1 MREMKDSGVEWLG
14 EVPAGW
20 GLRQAGQLADQTK
33 TLNEGMEE
41 TNLLSLSY
49 GKVKRR
55 DINAT
60 DGLLPASFETYNIIE
75 PDDIV
80 LRFTDLQNDQKSL
93 RVGRA
98 TERGII
104 TSAYVTVRPFDP
116 SCSRYMYYALHAYDL
131 RKGFYGMGAGV
142 RQGLKWQEAKYIVL
156 PWPGEDDRARIAD
169 FLDEKCAQ
177 IDRAITSAEQSIQ
190 EYKAYRKGLID
201 EVSVHGLSSAS
212 EKKKIG
218 IPYVDWVPTHWTKA
232 KFRFLLTEFVD
243 CPHETPLYSPTG
255 EYCVIRA
262 GDQTA
267 GGLVQGNMLR
277 LEKDEYER
285 RTRRLTLKRGDIV
298 YGREGSWGKASFV
311 PEDDRYCLGQRMM
324 QFRCNENLLHPLF
337 AAYVLNAS
345 YVYEQGRKDEVG
357 STSHHVNISTIASY
371 RIVLPP
377 LDEQRRIADSLDE
390 KCAQIDRAVEA
401 KQTIIDELKS
411 YKKSLIYEVVT
422 GKREV

>member
-20 GLRQAGQLADQTK
+20 EIVPGKRILTVLQRPVKEDDGVVTCFRDGEVTLRANRRTEGFTVALKEIGYQGVEPGDLVVHGMDGFAGSIGISDSRGKASPVLNVMDSDQDKRFLMYYMRGLAYRDVYMALSDGIRVRSCNLSWKKLA
-33 TLNEGMEE
+33 
-41 TNLLSLSY
+41 
-49 GKVKRR
+49 
-55 DINAT
+55 A
-60 DGLLPASFETYNIIE
+60 
-75 PDDIV
+75 
-80 LRFTDLQNDQKSL
+80 LRF
-93 RVGRA
+93 
-98 TERGII
+98 
-104 TSAYVTVRPFDP
+104 
-116 SCSRYMYYALHAYDL
+116 ALPPL
-131 RKGFYGMGAGV
+131 
-142 RQGLKWQEAKYIVL
+142 
-156 PWPGEDDRARIAD
+156 GEQRRIAD
-169 FLDEKCAQ
+169 FLDEKCDQ

-201 EVSVHGLSSAS
+201 EVSVHGLSPVS

-218 IPYVDWVPTHWTKA
+218 IPYVDWVPAHWTKA

-262 GDQTA
+262 GDQIA

-371 RIVLPP
+371 RIALPP
-377 LDEQRRIADSLDE
+377 LDEQRRIADFLDE
-390 KCAQIDRAVEA
+390 RCAQIDRAVEA
-401 KQTIIDELKS
+401 KQAIIDELKS